1 MFSKGSAQSLQN
13 AVSPG
18 LLSLKETESFQDLNQ
33 NLIVNIRDLTSKLL
47 VADEKFS
54 QAIEEFS
61 SASSEANSPKS
72 IVHEEVYEE
81 KKFKRNMVNGEA
93 GEDRKKASAGEIE
106 RSYLR
111 KKEKQRFAQ
120 EMGK

>member
-1 MFSKGSAQSLQN
+1 M
-13 AVSPG
+13 SPTSFF
-18 LLSLKETESFQDLNQ
+18 LLTM
-33 NLIVNIRDLTSKLL
+33 LL
-47 VADEKFS
+47 VLVTETAAKRPRERFS

-61 SASSEANSPKS
+61 SESSEANSPKS

-81 KKFKRNMVNGEA
+81 KKFKRNMVNGED
-93 GEDRKKASAGEIE
+93 GEDSKRASAGEIE

-120 EMGK
+120 EMDK